1 VKAKGTAGV
10 FHALVICDAVWRQG
24 TEVARIGFPRRQGHD
39 GKMKHSSPILAMF
52 GAALLAAG
60 SGPAA
65 SATYGL
71 AVGINDYV
79 GRSNDL
85 AGAVNDA
92 EDIAAALR
100 AAGAAEVVLL
110 LDDDASRAAIE
121 AAWLRLVATA
131 SPGDT
136 LVFSYA
142 GHGSQEPEPPGRR
155 GEADGLNETFIL
167 GGYQSIGP
175 AVSERIID
183 DEIFAWL
190 RLAEERGLEVIFVAD
205 SCYSGTMYR
214 AIAGPALRTRNG
226 DFDPPEGTDQLAQV
240 DLAFAT
246 IAERDF
252 ARVTFVGSSQE
263 DKVTPELMIDGMPR
277 GALSWAFAR
286 AIEGAADH
294 DGDGAITQQ
303 ELLAYLVPAVEI
315 HAQNQQTPSILPI
328 TPETRALIR
337 IGEGTERI
345 ASPAAPPQVLV
356 RVAIRGGGTLP
367 SIVGV
372 GLAETEIDADL
383 IWDAGA
389 GWVEHRIGGR
399 VAEDV
404 TPDDI
409 GPILAKWAA
418 LAVIESLAL
427 REPFAMGLL
436 TGNAVHVRG
445 ERLTVV
451 MSGGTRRYL
460 TLFNLAPNGRVEL
473 LAPINPAEAEE
484 DWRGEQRTLRLEV
497 ADPPFGAEHLVAILT
512 DERPSALQ
520 AALRNMET
528 PSDAAGLAAL
538 LTELLAGGNVQA
550 GILGIYTAAD

>member
-1 VKAKGTAGV
+1 
-10 FHALVICDAVWRQG
+10 
-24 TEVARIGFPRRQGHD
+24 
-39 GKMKHSSPILAMF
+39 M
-52 GAALLAAG
+52 AAE
-60 SGPAA
+60 SGPAVA
-65 SATYGL
+65 ATYGL
-71 AVGINDYV
+71 AIGINDYI

-110 LDDDASRAAIE
+110 LDGAATKAAIE
-121 AAWLRLVATA
+121 AAWLRLVETA
-131 SPGDT
+131 APGDT
-136 LVFSYA
+136 LVFTYA
-142 GHGSQEPEPPGRR
+142 GHGAQEPEPPARR

-167 GGYQSIGP
+167 GGYQSIG
-175 AVSERIID
+175 AAAAERIID

-205 SCYSGTMYR
+205 SCHSGTMYR

-226 DFDPPEGTDQLAQV
+226 DFEQPEGADQLAQI
-240 DLAFAT
+240 DPQFAT

-252 ARVTFVGSSQE
+252 ANVTFVGSSQE
-263 DKVTPELMIDGMPR
+263 DKVTPELMIDGVAR

-286 AIEGAADH
+286 AIEGAADR

-315 HAQNQQTPSILPI
+315 HAHNQQTPSILPI
-328 TPETRALIR
+328 SPETRALIR
-337 IGEGTERI
+337 IGEGVERVT
-345 ASPAAPPQVLV
+345 PVAALPGVLV
-356 RVAIRGGGTLP
+356 RVAIRGDGTLP
-367 SIVGV
+367 PMNGI
-372 GLAETEIDADL
+372 GLADTEADADL
-383 IWDAGA
+383 IWDAET
-389 GWVEHRIGGR
+389 GWVDHRIGGR
-399 VAEDV
+399 VAENV
-404 TPDDI
+404 APDDI

-418 LAVIESLAL
+418 LAFVESIAI
-427 REPFAMGLL
+427 REPFAMGIL
-436 TGNAVHVRG
+436 TGNEVHVRG

-473 LAPINPAEAEE
+473 LAPISDAEAEE
-484 DWRGEQRTLRLEV
+484 DWRGEQRTLRLLV

-520 AALRNMET
+520 AALRNMVT

-538 LTELLAGGNVQA
+538 LIELLGAGDVQA
-550 GILGIYTAAD
+550 GILGIYTAAQ